1 MSVENLMHS
10 NFFKNFYRR
19 KSIRST
25 TVLVSAPKW
34 PTRTS
39 GNLAR
44 NNCEP
49 TKGTSD
55 CKPDLTKERRRP
67 ASVPSAILGT
77 CKKDRGTDDFFCFI
91 LFLLP
96 ERANN
101 HTTQRVDGVFSNSEI
116 QKKREAIHP
125 GRWPKS
131 KATWFEKN
139 KTKTYCAY

>member
-1 MSVENLMHS
+1 MHS
-10 NFFKNFYRR
+10 NFLNFFYRR

-77 CKKDRGTDDFFCFI
+77 CKKDRGTDDFFV
-91 LFLLP
+91 LFCSSCRSAP
-96 ERANN
+96 
-101 HTTQRVDGVFSNSEI
+101 TITQHNELMVFFQTRKSKK
-116 QKKREAIHP
+116 KKRSHSSRALA
-125 GRWPKS
+125 PKIS
-131 KATWFEKN
+131 NLIRKKTK